1 MSLSDTLTELAG
13 TGPATRSRIDTLLD
27 KLTGTP
33 DFEVLSNAL
42 RNKAVSAATLTKALR
57 KEYGRDAVKDSTV
70 AEWRRR
76 NLSEVTGL

>member
-13 TGPATRSRIDTLLD
+13 SGPATFNRIDALLD
-27 KLTGTP
+27 KLAGTP
-33 DFEVLSNAL
+33 DFVVLSNAL
-42 RNKAVSAATLTKALR
+42 RNRAISAATLTKALR
-57 KEYGRDAVKDSTV
+57 KEYGKDAVKESTV